1 MSLRLRLAVTLIA
14 LTIPFAIALS
24 VAQVLWLRRAA
35 VDALAEATRAR
46 MLGALERCE
55 AYLRRRIS
63 TSRVLQATSG

>member
-55 AYLRRRIS
+55 AAPERWPGRIRRGRA
-63 TSRVLQATSG
+63 RP